1 MTTLS
6 RSTWR
11 RLQNLHQVSSVWEG
25 ARRLL
30 PAIESSELT
39 SSKQGD
45 CILWVDG
52 VQGVIRAMDVVAPDA
67 GPEAIVRTLL
77 QAMESPP
84 SPAKPARPQKIV
96 VCDREIQF
104 FLRGVFQQLGIII
117 EYAPELPLVDEIFRG
132 LQEVIDIQPPELPP
146 QFAEPLENKA
156 YRLWQAAP
164 WEYLEEYQVLALRI
178 NRWGLDTLYVSVL
191 AETEI
196 LLYRSLD
203 SLKQFRQR
211 LSTDESPEQLEES
224 FLRQDCLFLTFERVD
239 DTDDAEVDF
248 TRLPA
253 SEFQP
258 VFGSLHPLEGLRS
271 FLDEEEATVI
281 LVALEALHRF
291 LDKHRSQL
299 RTGSFPALSSRYRIP
314 IPQAKANQ
322 SITIQV
328 QTMPELATELLEI
341 AAALGETELVD
352 ELDFLLHQP
361 VLQDDLVPK
370 NSYLS
375 LGMMPWEIVT
385 HLRSGI
391 KYYQSG
397 SVSIEGDGLP
407 VVVIQTTQPKAKTL
421 IQELQDAGGLGG
433 ICFHPGDGPGDD
445 DRYDLGILQTEDGE
459 LHLFGEFGE
468 NDPVHQAA
476 RKKWDQRCQK
486 TQGWCGLV
494 VAKGLTGASRGNPR
508 FQDMLAFFEVRS
520 LQIDDLGLGML
531 QLMPKLE

>member
-30 PAIESSELT
+30 PTIESSELT
-39 SSKQGD
+39 PSKQGE

-104 FLRGVFQQLGIII
+104 FLRGVFQQLGIVI

-146 QFAEPLENKA
+146 QFSQPLEHKA
-156 YRLWQAAP
+156 YQLWQAAP
-164 WEYLEEYQVLALRI
+164 WEYLEEHQVLALRI
-178 NRWGLDTLYVSVL
+178 NRWGIDTLYVSVL
-191 AETEI
+191 VETEI

-211 LSTDESPEQLEES
+211 LLTDESPEQLEES
-224 FLRQDCLFLTFERVD
+224 FLRQDCLFLTFERID
-239 DTDDAEVDF
+239 DPDDAVDF
-248 TRLPA
+248 ARLPA

-271 FLDEEEATVI
+271 SLDDEEATVI

-299 RTGSFPALSSRYRIP
+299 RAGKFPALSSRYRIP
-314 IPQAKANQ
+314 IPQAKANELV
-322 SITIQV
+322 TIQV

-341 AAALGETELVD
+341 AATLGDTELVD
-352 ELDFLLHQP
+352 ELDFLLNEP
-361 VLQDDLVPK
+361 MLRDDLVPK

-385 HLRSGI
+385 YLRSSM
-391 KYYQSG
+391 KHYQSG
-397 SVSIEGDGLP
+397 SVPTEGDGLP
-407 VVVIQTTQPKAKTL
+407 IVIIQTTQPKAKTL
-421 IQELQDAGGLGG
+421 IQELEDAGGLGG
-433 ICFHPGDGPGDD
+433 ICFNPGENSWDD

-468 NDPVHQAA
+468 NDPVHQEA

-494 VAKGLTGASRGNPR
+494 VAKGVTGASRGNPR
-508 FQDMLAFFEVRS
+508 LQDMLALFEVRS
-520 LQIDDLGLGML
+520 LQADELGLGML
-531 QLMPKLE
+531 QLMPQLE